1 MSLCMADTETSE
13 KEEQSVVDTVTE
25 VLKSGWKENSKD
37 ADPARIH
44 NRNTEVNA
52 ESVTTNLDEF
62 DFNLSNTEFELDNLN
77 PVGVSPVGVD
87 EIDADELVDVM
98 EGSEDERQT
107 EVIDEGDSL
116 NLTCP
121 SCQFNESLDRKSSIE
136 YESIADIDSIV
147 ESFDKAISCTEQK
160 DGMYLIAFAEMSMGE
175 KSRIKNDLKSFE
187 SVVDVEFV
195 GNFECL
201 IEVGMTEATC
211 AHCEFSWTFSHKN
224 LEPDTVQLLSKQL
237 QLRDNMVES
246 QEQMLEAKQKI
257 IEGLISYGSKKM
269 RKHPTEKFKNK
280 FDLLNE
286 SVSHAMSNEVNIP
299 DDLEEQIEWHVKN
312 YDPDDFDVDE
322 SELNQYQMKSSK
334 SCITDSLNNEANRS
348 CYG

>member
-1 MSLCMADTETSE
+1 MADTDTSE
-13 KEEQSVVDTVTE
+13 EKEQSAVDTVTQI
-25 VLKSGWKENSKD
+25 LKSDWKENSED
-37 ADPARIH
+37 ADPGRIVD
-44 NRNTEVNA
+44 RNTEVNT
-52 ESVTTNLDEF
+52 ESVTTNLNEVEF
-62 DFNLSNTEFELDNLN
+62 DISNTEFELDNLK
-77 PVGVSPVGVD
+77 PIGISPLEV
-87 EIDADELVDVM
+87 DADEIVD
-98 EGSEDERQT
+98 ELEESQDERQT
-107 EVIDEGDSL
+107 QVIDEENSL

-211 AHCEFSWTFSHKN
+211 AHCGFSWTFSHKN

-237 QLRDNMVES
+237 QLRDNMVKS

-280 FDLLNE
+280 FDFMNE
-286 SVSHAMSNEVNIP
+286 SVSHAMSNEINIP
-299 DDLEEQIEWHVKN
+299 SDLEEQIEWHVKN

-322 SELNQYQMKSSK
+322 SEHDLTEPVSDEEFEELHNKFFEQ
-334 SCITDSLNNEANRS
+334 
-348 CYG
+348 

>member
-1 MSLCMADTETSE
+1 MSVCMADTETSE

-52 ESVTTNLDEF
+52 ESVTTNVDKDKFEF
-62 DFNLSNTEFELDNLN
+62 DISNTEFELDNLK
-77 PVGVSPVGVD
+77 PIGISPLDVDVD
-87 EIDADELVDVM
+87 EIE
-98 EGSEDERQT
+98 ESEDERQT
-107 EVIDEGDSL
+107 QVIVEGDSL

-121 SCQFNESLDRKSSIE
+121 SCQFNEALDRKSSIE

-147 ESFDKAISCTEQK
+147 ESFDKAISCTEQE

-211 AHCEFSWTFSHKN
+211 DHCGFSWTFSHKN

-269 RKHPTEKFKNK
+269 RKHPAEKFKNK

-286 SVSHAMSNEVNIP
+286 SVSYAMSNEVNIP
-299 DDLEEQIEWHVKN
+299 KDLEEQIEWHVKN
-312 YDPDDFDVDE
+312 YDPYDFDVDE
-322 SELNQYQMKSSK
+322 SEHDLTEPVS
-334 SCITDSLNNEANRS
+334 DEEFEELHNRFFEQ
-348 CYG
+348 